1 LREKFRE
8 QVAVQGLAP
17 EQLHQLMARQ
27 TEIRDWAEG
36 NHQFGAGKVRPA
48 DAGLLEK
55 SLAII
60 PKCFLE
66 NYTIDCHSKKNV
78 GFLKKQGLLCRL
90 FFSFAQ

>member
-55 SLAII
+55 SLA
-60 PKCFLE
+60 
-66 NYTIDCHSKKNV
+66 
-78 GFLKKQGLLCRL
+78 
-90 FFSFAQ
+90 